1 MTSDDPLI
9 GATDMTADEKTL
21 GEQMTTW
28 QIGESGTELVLDGD
42 GEGEVT
48 FTVTNTSE
56 AQDRAVLTITPLDGA
71 ADSWFTVDEPQRA
84 VAAGASVVYPVKVKV
99 PSDTAAGTFGMQGVA
114 YSADTDP
121 GESSVTSKRVG
132 ITVPPPP
139 PKKGIPK
146 WIFIV
151 IAAVVLLVFALAAF
165 FLTRSDGGGLTN
177 EEPPVITGT
186 PAVLET
192 LQASQ
197 GNWSEE
203 VDVKI
208 EWQRCDRDGDGCE
221 IIEGAGGP
229 VLIPGVED
237 VNLTLR
243 AQVTATSKED
253 EEDTAVATSE
263 LTAPVDGAN
272 LGNAPVPPVTNL
284 PSSQAA
290 AILRADFTVRVER
303 STSSTLAPSCDPIV
317 VDQTPDAG
325 IVLPRGSEV
334 TIETG
339 PRTSIRACLPQ
350 LEVELSEGLILIDDP
365 PVTIPEELFRRAAE
379 ASP

>member
-1 MTSDDPLI
+1 
-9 GATDMTADEKTL
+9 MTADEKTV

-71 ADSWFTVDEPQRA
+71 ADSWFTVEEPQRA
-84 VAAGASVVYPVKVKV
+84 VAPGASVVYPVKVKV
-99 PSDTAAGTFGMQGVA
+99 PAGTAAGSFGMQGVA

-121 GESSVTSKRVG
+121 SESSVTSKRVG

-151 IAAVVLLVFALAAF
+151 IAAVVLLILGVVVFL
-165 FLTRSDGGGLTN
+165 LTRGGGGGLKN
-177 EEPPVITGT
+177 ESPPEITGT
-186 PAVLET
+186 PAVLQT
-192 LQASQ
+192 LESSK
-197 GNWSEE
+197 GVWSEDDE
-203 VDVKI
+203 DVDVAI

-221 IIEGAGGP
+221 TIDGAGGP
-229 VLIPGVED
+229 VFTTGLAD

-243 AQVTATSKED
+243 VQVTATSKED

-263 LTAPVDGAN
+263 LTAPVDGAD
-272 LGNAPVPPVTNL
+272 LGNAPVPRVTDL
-284 PSSQAA
+284 RSSQASE
-290 AILRADFTVRVER
+290 ILRPDFTVRVER
-303 STSSTLAPSCDPIV
+303 STTSGLAPTCDPIV
-317 VDQTPDAG
+317 VGQEPAVGT
-325 IVLPRGSEV
+325 ILPRGTEV

-339 PRTSIRACLPQ
+339 PRPSERFACLQ
-350 LEVELSEGLILIDDP
+350 QVEVELTEGLFLVDDP
-365 PVTIPEELFRRAAE
+365 PVTVPGRLFPRAGE
-379 ASP
+379 IGG